1 MPPPPQSSTPAKGGK
16 APAAAPKKPEPKSKA
31 ETSLPY
37 DQISKAVISAS
48 QCLVLQMK
56 AFDAFEENITETC
69 VIPAA
74 VPFEV
79 G

>member
-1 MPPPPQSSTPAKGGK
+1 
-16 APAAAPKKPEPKSKA
+16 
-31 ETSLPY
+31 LPY
-37 DQISKAVISAS
+37 DQIAKAVISAS